1 MATRVVGTNIA
12 RGGTAGR
19 ARTEELCHVDRLQAY
34 LAVGKRL
41 LRCLHFIR
49 FHVTRS
55 SGKIYLCNSDIGI
68 QLRTEWNSHLW
79 KDLIRWSTYAGVR
92 SGFVLF
98 KWPHPE
104 QYKRT
109 NTSNNMFNKGQIL
122 LIFWYFVDKHHYCQ
136 IILCSVLKNRS
147 LFTMEIILFCI
158 FNNLTL

>member
-55 SGKIYLCNSDIGI
+55 SGKIYLRNSDIGI

-79 KDLIRWSTYAGVR
+79 KDLIRWSTYATTTSRDSQNTNGLTTRKSFR
-92 SGFVLF
+92 SVAIGTSFNIAQKLI
-98 KWPHPE
+98 PERAPPE
-104 QYKRT
+104 Q
-109 NTSNNMFNKGQIL
+109 QPPL
-122 LIFWYFVDKHHYCQ
+122 LSSIPCHHWNDA
-136 IILCSVLKNRS
+136 IEI
-147 LFTMEIILFCI
+147 ME
-158 FNNLTL
+158 